1 MIAFLRRHWKILVP
15 VGVVGLAIAYYLVFI
30 FFAVHLL
37 FVDDK
42 VNESGPLFD
51 SGAVMTTETETSTAA
66 DPEIG
71 ETEPEP
77 TAAEPGSSESE
88 SSEPES
94 SEPESSEPESSE
106 PESSE
111 PEPSEPESSES
122 ESSESESS
130 ESEPSEP
137 MEVVRL
143 AEGAFIDRSHPTEGV
158 AVVLNDGTQQRFL
171 RFEDFATDNG
181 PDLNVY
187 LSSAPADASA
197 GEFDDDFVDLG
208 DLKGNIG
215 AQNYEIPTDVD
226 LSHHSTVVIWCVRF
240 SVAFGA
246 AELS

>member
-42 VNESGPLFD
+42 VDESGPLFD
-51 SGAVMTTETETSTAA
+51 SGAVMT
-66 DPEIG
+66 PE
-71 ETEPEP
+71 
-77 TAAEPGSSESE
+77 AEPGD
-88 SSEPES
+88 
-94 SEPESSEPESSE
+94 
-106 PESSE
+106 
-111 PEPSEPESSES
+111 PEPSEPDVPKPGIP
-122 ESSESESS
+122 
-130 ESEPSEP
+130 EPSEP
-137 MEVVRL
+137 GVPEPSEPDVPKPGIPEPSEPAEVVPEPSGPAEVVRL
-143 AEGAFIDRSHPTEGV
+143 VEGSFIDRSHPTEGV

-208 DLKGNIG
+208 DLRGNVG

>member
-15 VGVVGLAIAYYLVFI
+15 VGVIGLAIAYYLVFI

-37 FVDDK
+37 LVDDK

-51 SGAVMTTETETSTAA
+51 SGAVMT
-66 DPEIG
+66 PE
-71 ETEPEP
+71 
-77 TAAEPGSSESE
+77 AEPGD
-88 SSEPES
+88 
-94 SEPESSEPESSE
+94 
-106 PESSE
+106 
-111 PEPSEPESSES
+111 PEPSEPGDP
-122 ESSESESS
+122 
-130 ESEPSEP
+130 EPSEP
-137 MEVVRL
+137 GVPKPGVPKPGVPKPGVPKPGVPKPGVPKPGIPEPSEPAEVVPEPSGPAEVVRQV
-143 AEGAFIDRSHPTEGV
+143 EGAFIDRSHPTEGV

-208 DLKGNIG
+208 DLRGNIG

>member
-1 MIAFLRRHWKILVP
+1 MRAFLRRNWKILVP
-15 VGVVGLAIAYYLVFI
+15 VGVVGLAIAYYLVFV
-30 FFAVHLL
+30 FFAFHLL

-51 SGAVMTTETETSTAA
+51 SGAVMTSEAV
-66 DPEIG
+66 
-71 ETEPEP
+71 PEP
-77 TAAEPGSSESE
+77 SEPAPSEPA
-88 SSEPES
+88 PES
-94 SEPESSEPESSE
+94 SEPAPSEPAPEPSEPAPSE

-111 PEPSEPESSES
+111 PEPSGVESDEPL
-122 ESSESESS
+122 
-130 ESEPSEP
+130 
-137 MEVVRL
+137 EVVRL
-143 AEGAFIDRSHPTEGV
+143 VEGSFIDRSHPTEGV

-187 LSSAPADASA
+187 LSSAPPDASA
-197 GEFDDDFVDLG
+197 GAFDDDFVDLG

-226 LSHHSTVVIWCVRF
+226 LNHHSTVVIWCVRF

>member
-15 VGVVGLAIAYYLVFI
+15 VGVVGLAVAYYLVFI

-51 SGAVMTTETETSTAA
+51 SGAVMT
-66 DPEIG
+66 PK
-71 ETEPEP
+71 
-77 TAAEPGSSESE
+77 AEPGVP
-88 SSEPES
+88 EPR
-94 SEPESSEPESSE
+94 EPGVPK
-106 PESSE
+106 PDV
-111 PEPSEPESSES
+111 PEPSEPDVPKPGVP
-122 ESSESESS
+122 
-130 ESEPSEP
+130 EPSEP
-137 MEVVRL
+137 DVPKPGVPEPSEPAEVVPEPSGPAGVVRQV
-143 AEGAFIDRSHPTEGV
+143 EGAFIDRSHPTEGV

-187 LSSAPADASA
+187 LSSAPANASA

-208 DLKGNIG
+208 DLRGNIG

>member
-15 VGVVGLAIAYYLVFI
+15 VGVVGLAVAYYLVFI

-37 FVDDK
+37 LVDDK

-66 DPEIG
+66 DPETG

-77 TAAEPGSSESE
+77 TAAEPE

-111 PEPSEPESSES
+111 S
-122 ESSESESS
+122 ESSEP
-130 ESEPSEP
+130 EPSEP

-143 AEGAFIDRSHPTEGV
+143 VEGAFIDRSHPTEGV

-208 DLKGNIG
+208 DLRGNIG

-240 SVAFGA
+240 RVAFGA

>member
-1 MIAFLRRHWKILVP
+1 MVAVTAFFRRHWKILVP
-15 VGVVGLAIAYYLVFI
+15 VGVVGLAVAYYLVFI

-42 VNESGPLFD
+42 VDEGGPVFT
-51 SGAVMTTETETSTAA
+51 SGAVMTPETEAATETEPGDSESDGSAEVVPKPGAPAEAVPKPGAPAEA
-66 DPEIG
+66 DS
-71 ETEPEP
+71 EPD
-77 TAAEPGSSESE
+77 ASEPGA
-88 SSEPES
+88 PAQ
-94 SEPESSEPESSE
+94 
-106 PESSE
+106 
-111 PEPSEPESSES
+111 
-122 ESSESESS
+122 
-130 ESEPSEP
+130 
-137 MEVVRL
+137 VVRL
-143 AEGAFIDRSHPTEGV
+143 VEGDFVDRSHPTEGV

-197 GEFDDDFVDLG
+197 GAFDDDFVDLG

-215 AQNYEIPTDVD
+215 AQNYEIPADVD

>member
-1 MIAFLRRHWKILVP
+1 M
-15 VGVVGLAIAYYLVFI
+15 GVVGLAVAYYLVFI

-51 SGAVMTTETETSTAA
+51 SGAVMTPESEPGNGDSG
-66 DPEIG
+66 DPEPG
-71 ETEPEP
+71 VPKPGVPEPEGSGDGDSGDGNSDDDDSGVPKPGVPEPEP
-77 TAAEPGSSESE
+77 EASQ
-88 SSEPES
+88 
-94 SEPESSEPESSE
+94 
-106 PESSE
+106 
-111 PEPSEPESSES
+111 
-122 ESSESESS
+122 
-130 ESEPSEP
+130 P

-143 AEGAFIDRSHPTEGV
+143 VEGTFIDRSHPTEGV

-226 LSHHSTVVIWCVRF
+226 LNRHSTVVIWCVRF
-240 SVAFGA
+240 SVAFGV

>member
-1 MIAFLRRHWKILVP
+1 MIAFARRHWKVLVP
-15 VGVVGLAIAYYLVFI
+15 VGVVGLVVAYYLVFI

-51 SGAVMTTETETSTAA
+51 SGAVTATETETSTAA
-66 DPEIG
+66 YSETG
-71 ETEPEP
+71 EAEPEP
-77 TAAEPGSSESE
+77 TAAAPESSGPESSGPESSESGSSESE
-88 SSEPES
+88 LSTPES
-94 SEPESSEPESSE
+94 SDSEL
-106 PESSE
+106 
-111 PEPSEPESSES
+111 
-122 ESSESESS
+122 
-130 ESEPSEP
+130 SEP

-143 AEGAFIDRSHPTEGV
+143 VEGSFIDRSHPTEGT
-158 AVVLNDGTQQRFL
+158 AVVLNDGTEQRFL

-187 LSSAPADASA
+187 LSSAPADATA

-226 LSHHSTVVIWCVRF
+226 LSRHSTVVIWCVRF

>member
-15 VGVVGLAIAYYLVFI
+15 VGVVGLAVAYYLVFI

-37 FVDDK
+37 LVDDK

-66 DPEIG
+66 DPETG

-77 TAAEPGSSESE
+77 TAA
-88 SSEPES
+88 EPES

-111 PEPSEPESSES
+111 S
-122 ESSESESS
+122 ESSEP
-130 ESEPSEP
+130 EPSEP

-143 AEGAFIDRSHPTEGV
+143 VEGAFIDRSHPTEGV
-158 AVVLNDGTQQRFL
+158 AVVLNDGTEQRFL

>member
-15 VGVVGLAIAYYLVFI
+15 VGVVGLAVAYYLVFI

-51 SGAVMTTETETSTAA
+51 SGAVMT
-66 DPEIG
+66 PE
-71 ETEPEP
+71 
-77 TAAEPGSSESE
+77 AEPGD
-88 SSEPES
+88 
-94 SEPESSEPESSE
+94 
-106 PESSE
+106 
-111 PEPSEPESSES
+111 PEPSEPDVPKPGIP
-122 ESSESESS
+122 
-130 ESEPSEP
+130 EPSEP
-137 MEVVRL
+137 DVPKPGVPEPSEPAEVVPEPSGPAEVVRL
-143 AEGAFIDRSHPTEGV
+143 VEGSFIDRSHPTEGV
-158 AVVLNDGTQQRFL
+158 AVVLNDGTEQRFL

-208 DLKGNIG
+208 DLKGNVG
-215 AQNYEIPTDVD
+215 AQNYEIPTSVD

>member
-1 MIAFLRRHWKILVP
+1 MVAVIAFLRRHWKILVP
-15 VGVVGLAIAYYLVFI
+15 VGVVGLAVAYYLVFI

-51 SGAVMTTETETSTAA
+51 SGAVMT
-66 DPEIG
+66 PE
-71 ETEPEP
+71 
-77 TAAEPGSSESE
+77 AEPGD
-88 SSEPES
+88 
-94 SEPESSEPESSE
+94 
-106 PESSE
+106 
-111 PEPSEPESSES
+111 PEPSEPDDPEPGIP
-122 ESSESESS
+122 
-130 ESEPSEP
+130 EPSEP
-137 MEVVRL
+137 DVPEPSEPDVPKPDVPKPGIPEPSEPAEVVPEPSGPAEVVRL
-143 AEGAFIDRSHPTEGV
+143 VEGSFIDRSHPTEGV

-208 DLKGNIG
+208 DLKGNVG
-215 AQNYEIPTDVD
+215 AQNYEIPTDID

>member
-1 MIAFLRRHWKILVP
+1 MIAFLRRRWKILVP
-15 VGVVGLAIAYYLVFI
+15 VGVIGLAVACYLLFI

-51 SGAVMTTETETSTAA
+51 SGAVMVTETEDSAAAELEPSETAPEAAAPESGEPETESTT
-66 DPEIG
+66 PESS
-71 ETEPEP
+71 EAEPEPTEPEP
-77 TAAEPGSSESE
+77 T
-88 SSEPES
+88 EPES
-94 SEPESSEPESSE
+94 SEPIEI
-106 PESSE
+106 
-111 PEPSEPESSES
+111 
-122 ESSESESS
+122 
-130 ESEPSEP
+130 
-137 MEVVRL
+137 VRL
-143 AEGAFIDRSHPTEGV
+143 VEGSFVDRSHPTEGV

-208 DLKGNIG
+208 DLQGNIG

-240 SVAFGA
+240 RAAFGA

>member
-15 VGVVGLAIAYYLVFI
+15 VGVVGLAVAYYLVFI

-51 SGAVMTTETETSTAA
+51 SGAVMT
-66 DPEIG
+66 PE
-71 ETEPEP
+71 
-77 TAAEPGSSESE
+77 AEPGD
-88 SSEPES
+88 
-94 SEPESSEPESSE
+94 
-106 PESSE
+106 
-111 PEPSEPESSES
+111 PEPSEPDVPKPGIP
-122 ESSESESS
+122 
-130 ESEPSEP
+130 EPSEP
-137 MEVVRL
+137 GVPEPSEPDVPKPGVPEPSEPAEVVPEPSGPAEVVRL
-143 AEGAFIDRSHPTEGV
+143 VEGAFIDRSHPTEGV
-158 AVVLNDGTQQRFL
+158 AVVLNDGTEQRFL

-208 DLKGNIG
+208 DLKGNVG
-215 AQNYEIPTDVD
+215 AQNYEIPTSVD

>member
-66 DPEIG
+66 DPETG

-77 TAAEPGSSESE
+77 TAA
-88 SSEPES
+88 
-94 SEPESSEPESSE
+94 
-106 PESSE
+106 
-111 PEPSEPESSES
+111 EPESSES

-130 ESEPSEP
+130 EPESSESESSEPEPSEP

-208 DLKGNIG
+208 DLKGNVG

>member
-15 VGVVGLAIAYYLVFI
+15 VGVVGLAVAYYLVFI

-66 DPEIG
+66 DPETG

-77 TAAEPGSSESE
+77 TAA
-88 SSEPES
+88 EPES

-111 PEPSEPESSES
+111 S
-122 ESSESESS
+122 ESSEP
-130 ESEPSEP
+130 EPSEP

-143 AEGAFIDRSHPTEGV
+143 VEGAFIDRSHPTEGV

-208 DLKGNIG
+208 DLRGNIG

>member
-1 MIAFLRRHWKILVP
+1 MIAFLRRHWKVLVP
-15 VGVVGLAIAYYLVFI
+15 VGVVGLAIVYYLVFI

-51 SGAVMTTETETSTAA
+51 SGAVMTTDAEVSDAPA
-66 DPEIG
+66 NPEPD

-77 TAAEPGSSESE
+77 VPANPESAESE
-88 SSEPES
+88 SSDPDPAESES
-94 SEPESSEPESSE
+94 SASEPSASE
-106 PESSE
+106 PSASEPSVSEPSE
-111 PEPSEPESSES
+111 PEPSEP
-122 ESSESESS
+122 
-130 ESEPSEP
+130 
-137 MEVVRL
+137 MEIVRL
-143 AEGAFIDRSHPTEGV
+143 VEGAFVDRSHPTEGV

-215 AQNYEIPTDVD
+215 AQNYEIPTTVD

-246 AELS
+246 AELN

>member
-15 VGVVGLAIAYYLVFI
+15 VGVVGLAVAYYLVFI

-51 SGAVMTTETETSTAA
+51 SGAVMT
-66 DPEIG
+66 PE
-71 ETEPEP
+71 
-77 TAAEPGSSESE
+77 AEPGV
-88 SSEPES
+88 
-94 SEPESSEPESSE
+94 
-106 PESSE
+106 
-111 PEPSEPESSES
+111 PEPSEPGVPKPGVP
-122 ESSESESS
+122 
-130 ESEPSEP
+130 EPSEP
-137 MEVVRL
+137 GVPEPSEPDVPKPGVPEPSEPAEVVPEPSGPAEVVRL
-143 AEGAFIDRSHPTEGV
+143 VEGSFIDRSHPTEGV
-158 AVVLNDGTQQRFL
+158 AVVLNDGTEQRFL

-208 DLKGNIG
+208 DLKGNVG
-215 AQNYEIPTDVD
+215 AQNYEIPTSVD

-240 SVAFGA
+240 RVAFGA

>member
-15 VGVVGLAIAYYLVFI
+15 VGVVGLAVAYYLVFI

-66 DPEIG
+66 DPETG

-77 TAAEPGSSESE
+77 TAAEPESSESE
-88 SSEPES
+88 S
-94 SEPESSEPESSE
+94 
-106 PESSE
+106 
-111 PEPSEPESSES
+111 SEPESSES

-130 ESEPSEP
+130 EPEPSEP

-143 AEGAFIDRSHPTEGV
+143 VEGAFIDRSHPTEGV

-187 LSSAPADASA
+187 LSSAPANASA

-208 DLKGNIG
+208 DLRGNIG

>member
-15 VGVVGLAIAYYLVFI
+15 VGVVGLAVAYYLVFI

-51 SGAVMTTETETSTAA
+51 SGAVMT
-66 DPEIG
+66 PVPKPG
-71 ETEPEP
+71 VPEP
-77 TAAEPGSSESE
+77 SESDVPKPGIPEPSE
-88 SSEPES
+88 SDVPK
-94 SEPESSEPESSE
+94 PGI
-106 PESSE
+106 
-111 PEPSEPESSES
+111 PEPSEPAEVVP
-122 ESSESESS
+122 
-130 ESEPSEP
+130 EPSGP
-137 MEVVRL
+137 AEVVRL
-143 AEGAFIDRSHPTEGV
+143 VEGSFIDRSHPTEGV

-187 LSSAPADASA
+187 LSSAPANASA

-208 DLKGNIG
+208 DLRGNIG

>member
-1 MIAFLRRHWKILVP
+1 MIAFLRRRWKILVP
-15 VGVVGLAIAYYLVFI
+15 VGVVGLAVAYYLVFI

-51 SGAVMTTETETSTAA
+51 SGAVMTTDTETSTAA
-66 DPEIG
+66 DPETG
-71 ETEPEP
+71 ETEPESTAAEPESTAAEPESTAAEPEP
-77 TAAEPGSSESE
+77 TAA
-88 SSEPES
+88 
-94 SEPESSEPESSE
+94 
-106 PESSE
+106 
-111 PEPSEPESSES
+111 EPESSES

-130 ESEPSEP
+130 ESESSEPEPSEP

-143 AEGAFIDRSHPTEGV
+143 VEGSFIDRSHPTEGV
-158 AVVLNDGTQQRFL
+158 AVVLNDGTEQRFL

-208 DLKGNIG
+208 DLKGNVG
-215 AQNYEIPTDVD
+215 AQNYEIPTSVD

-240 SVAFGA
+240 RVAFGA

>member
-1 MIAFLRRHWKILVP
+1 MRVFLRRHWKILVP
-15 VGVVGLAIAYYLVFI
+15 VGVIGLAVAYYLVFI

-51 SGAVMTTETETSTAA
+51 SGAVMTSEAV
-66 DPEIG
+66 
-71 ETEPEP
+71 PEP
-77 TAAEPGSSESE
+77 SEPAPESSEPAPESSEPAPSESE
-88 SSEPES
+88 SSEPEPS
-94 SEPESSEPESSE
+94 GVESDEPL
-106 PESSE
+106 
-111 PEPSEPESSES
+111 
-122 ESSESESS
+122 
-130 ESEPSEP
+130 
-137 MEVVRL
+137 EVVRL
-143 AEGAFIDRSHPTEGV
+143 VEGSFIDRSHPTEGV

-187 LSSAPADASA
+187 LSSAPPDASA
-197 GEFDDDFVDLG
+197 GAFDDDFVDLG

-226 LSHHSTVVIWCVRF
+226 LNHHSTVVIWCVRF

>member
-15 VGVVGLAIAYYLVFI
+15 VGVIGLAIAYYLVFI

-51 SGAVMTTETETSTAA
+51 SGAVMT
-66 DPEIG
+66 PE
-71 ETEPEP
+71 
-77 TAAEPGSSESE
+77 AEPGD
-88 SSEPES
+88 
-94 SEPESSEPESSE
+94 
-106 PESSE
+106 
-111 PEPSEPESSES
+111 PEPSEPGDPERSELGVPKPGVPERS
-122 ESSESESS
+122 ELGVHKPGVPKPGVPEPGVPAEVVP
-130 ESEPSEP
+130 EPSGP
-137 MEVVRL
+137 AGVVRQV
-143 AEGAFIDRSHPTEGV
+143 EGAFIDRSHPTEGV

-187 LSSAPADASA
+187 LSSAPANASA

-208 DLKGNIG
+208 DLRGNIG

>member
-1 MIAFLRRHWKILVP
+1 MAVRSLRDGHRCYLGVVSVTGLLRRHWKVLVP
-15 VGVVGLAIAYYLVFI
+15 VGVVGLAVAYYLVFV

-51 SGAVMTTETETSTAA
+51 SGAVMTP
-66 DPEIG
+66 DPEPVDPG
-71 ETEPEP
+71 PEP
-77 TAAEPGSSESE
+77 DEPV
-88 SSEPES
+88 
-94 SEPESSEPESSE
+94 
-106 PESSE
+106 
-111 PEPSEPESSES
+111 
-122 ESSESESS
+122 
-130 ESEPSEP
+130 ESEPDVSEP
-137 MEVVRL
+137 DEPVESEADVSEPDEPVESEADAGGPGEVVRL
-143 AEGAFIDRSHPTEGV
+143 VEGSFVDRSHPTEGV

-197 GEFDDDFVDLG
+197 GAFDDDFVDLG

-226 LSHHSTVVIWCVRF
+226 LDRHSTVVIWCVRF
-240 SVAFGA
+240 GVVFGA
-246 AELS
+246 AELN

>member
-15 VGVVGLAIAYYLVFI
+15 VGVVGLAVAYYLVFI

-51 SGAVMTTETETSTAA
+51 SGAVMT
-66 DPEIG
+66 PE
-71 ETEPEP
+71 
-77 TAAEPGSSESE
+77 AEPGD
-88 SSEPES
+88 
-94 SEPESSEPESSE
+94 
-106 PESSE
+106 
-111 PEPSEPESSES
+111 PEPSEPDVPKPGIP
-122 ESSESESS
+122 
-130 ESEPSEP
+130 EPSEP
-137 MEVVRL
+137 AEVVPEPSGPAEVVRL
-143 AEGAFIDRSHPTEGV
+143 VEGSFIDRSHPTEGV
-158 AVVLNDGTQQRFL
+158 AVVLNDGTEQRFL

-208 DLKGNIG
+208 DLKGNVG
-215 AQNYEIPTDVD
+215 AQNYEIPTSVD

>member
-15 VGVVGLAIAYYLVFI
+15 VGMVGLAVAYYLVFI

-51 SGAVMTTETETSTAA
+51 SGAVMTTETETSTA
-66 DPEIG
+66 PEPETG

-77 TAAEPGSSESE
+77 TAA
-88 SSEPES
+88 EPES

-106 PESSE
+106 S
-111 PEPSEPESSES
+111 EPSEP
-122 ESSESESS
+122 
-130 ESEPSEP
+130 EPSEP

-143 AEGAFIDRSHPTEGV
+143 VEGSFIDRSHPTEGV

-208 DLKGNIG
+208 DLKGNVG
-215 AQNYEIPTDVD
+215 AQNYEIPTSVD

>member
-15 VGVVGLAIAYYLVFI
+15 VGVVGLAVAYYLVFI

-51 SGAVMTTETETSTAA
+51 SGAVMT
-66 DPEIG
+66 PE
-71 ETEPEP
+71 
-77 TAAEPGSSESE
+77 AEPGD
-88 SSEPES
+88 
-94 SEPESSEPESSE
+94 
-106 PESSE
+106 
-111 PEPSEPESSES
+111 PEPSEPDVPKPGIP
-122 ESSESESS
+122 
-130 ESEPSEP
+130 EPSEP
-137 MEVVRL
+137 DVPEPSEPDVPKPDVPKPGIPEPSEPAEVVPEPSGPAEVVRL
-143 AEGAFIDRSHPTEGV
+143 VEGSFIDRSHPTEGV

-208 DLKGNIG
+208 DLKGNVG
-215 AQNYEIPTDVD
+215 AQNYEIPTDID

>member
-1 MIAFLRRHWKILVP
+1 MRAFLRRNWKILVP
-15 VGVVGLAIAYYLVFI
+15 VGVIGLAVAYYLVFI

-51 SGAVMTTETETSTAA
+51 SGAVMTSEAV
-66 DPEIG
+66 
-71 ETEPEP
+71 PEP
-77 TAAEPGSSESE
+77 SEPAPESSEPAPESSEPAPSESE
-88 SSEPES
+88 SSEPEPS
-94 SEPESSEPESSE
+94 GVESDEPL
-106 PESSE
+106 
-111 PEPSEPESSES
+111 
-122 ESSESESS
+122 
-130 ESEPSEP
+130 
-137 MEVVRL
+137 EVVRL
-143 AEGAFIDRSHPTEGV
+143 VEGSFIDRSHPTEGV

-187 LSSAPADASA
+187 LSSAPPDASA
-197 GEFDDDFVDLG
+197 GAFDDDFVDLG

-226 LSHHSTVVIWCVRF
+226 LNHHSTVVIWCVRF

>member
-1 MIAFLRRHWKILVP
+1 MAVRSLRDGHRCYLGVVSVTGLLRRHWKVLVP
-15 VGVVGLAIAYYLVFI
+15 VGVVGLAVAYYLVFV

-51 SGAVMTTETETSTAA
+51 SGAVMTP
-66 DPEIG
+66 DPEPVDPG
-71 ETEPEP
+71 PEP
-77 TAAEPGSSESE
+77 DEPV
-88 SSEPES
+88 
-94 SEPESSEPESSE
+94 
-106 PESSE
+106 
-111 PEPSEPESSES
+111 
-122 ESSESESS
+122 
-130 ESEPSEP
+130 ESEPDVSEP
-137 MEVVRL
+137 DEPVESEADAGGPGEVVRL
-143 AEGAFIDRSHPTEGV
+143 VEGSFVDRSHPTEGV

-197 GEFDDDFVDLG
+197 GAFDDDFVDLG

-226 LSHHSTVVIWCVRF
+226 LDRHSTVVIWCVRF
-240 SVAFGA
+240 GVVFGA
-246 AELS
+246 AELN